1 MKNNITIF
9 ALSSNQELAHSMA
22 DILGTEVG
30 KSKVHHFADGEI
42 LVEIEESNHFVIR
55 KYVKIG
61 DKEYFDGLENDKEYD
76 IALSH
81 FLKKHKNLI

>member
-1 MKNNITIF
+1 MVDYDVVLIGDKKYIEIDRIDVD
-9 ALSSNQELAHSMA
+9 SN
-22 DILGTEVG
+22 TFVY
-30 KSKVHHFADGEI
+30 

-55 KYVKIG
+55 KYVKIS

>member
-1 MKNNITIF
+1 MVDYDVVLIGDKKYIEIDRIDVD
-9 ALSSNQELAHSMA
+9 SN
-22 DILGTEVG
+22 TFVY
-30 KSKVHHFADGEI
+30 
-42 LVEIEESNHFVIR
+42 LVEIEVSNHFVIR